1 MENHH
6 IRTVGCL
13 YARCI
18 SSIEARSGAKP
29 LGLFTNAIPHLHQ
42 KLCMSASHLGT
53 STKLFT
59 RTIVDAVEEPVVSAQ
74 YSMFQPAIQHLG
86 RDSYFLHKRTNW
98 PLLREPYQTVLPM
111 CSLPHRETRI
121 RTGKAICL
129 LQGSRQYLL
138 THVTRSHGFCSR
150 KVVYD
155 HDKTRPSHY
164 DGIHRP
170 SCSSKII
177 SAFLR

>member
-86 RDSYFLHKRTNW
+86 RDSYFLLKRTNW

-111 CSLPHRETRI
+111 CNLPHRETRI
-121 RTGKAICL
+121 RTGLSAYFRDRDNIYSL
-129 LQGSRQYLL
+129 MLPAVTGLVVGRLY
-138 THVTRSHGFCSR
+138 TTMTRHVQAT
-150 KVVYD
+150 
-155 HDKTRPSHY
+155 T
-164 DGIHRP
+164 I
-170 SCSSKII
+170 
-177 SAFLR
+177 AFTGHPALPRLYRLS